1 MSATILTYSKLITA
15 NIASQAVN
23 LAESGIMGHRVQCPM
38 SVDDLNRFFIWQRP
52 AGSPAPVGH
61 FQQIDASGVNFND
74 LMLSSLGKT
83 YTDIDGVTNGLNF
96 SSSVL
101 DANTD
106 SRIRLNDKVS
116 ANDICMA
123 YMLYKCYGSSAAPT
137 MNVVYNL
144 EDAQEMLTSGTL
156 VLAIDSSLAAEEAL
170 SNSPGVAKGAVHAM
184 FTDLLAADP
193 TRFFTAAGIQ
203 IPGLFEVSCDKSASG
218 PWGFVENDKI
228 EMRVQFTFTNAV
240 TRSGVQD
247 PSQSVANAANTQDT
261 STIVIPAGSTFT
273 IRLQITATDTPSG
286 AATKA
291 ASSATAQA
299 IADAQQQAAANQAA
313 SNAVAAAAAAQNAVN
328 AAMTQK
334 SNADAQVERTIATN
348 AAQAT
353 AVSNAEAALQA
364 AQAALAAARA
374 SGNQANIQQQNAA
387 AQAAQAAVANA
398 QAIAAQAAAA
408 VQNARTAQANALQ
421 ALNSAQTAA
430 SIAAANVAN
439 ANAAAAAAAKKTA
452 EDSAAAAAAAAAAAT
467 AASDPS
473 TSALTV
479 AQKVVL
485 DPQTVATA
493 QARANASTQIR
504 KEAQIASTTA
514 TGAAQTASDTLRSDS
529 AKLALLIAQGGTL
542 ADIQIA
548 RANVINNTVAQAN
561 AQAQANASST
571 TLINAANAELADQT
585 ASATA
590 SAQRFALLST
600 IANAQVNTSTRAKN
614 AAQTTATN
622 TSNALTAAQTA
633 ANTATTALN
642 VAVAGGA
649 VMTEVQTLTA
659 KSLAANQALATATS
673 VNNAAQAAL
682 TAAQARLADDT
693 KAAAAALEDITRD
706 AVVSAQAAA
715 MINIQ
720 LTLAT
725 NYQNNVAFLAT
736 VNQQSQQLNRA
747 QIALNTARVNKHAAI
762 SAYSVAK
769 NALDAATTA
778 GGTVPTLVAL
788 QQKAQAAA
796 DAEIQAIGVWNAA
809 TVTYDTILSTI
820 QASSQK
826 AVLLLSEAQQQMNAD
841 QITLTS
847 ASAAAAAAAST
858 LDTAKTAAAAAVAAL
873 AAAVTSGTASASTL
887 SSLTTDAEIANQ
899 AVVNATLAD
908 KSAKTYLVAAQSSF
922 DTNQL
927 LFQRGAY
934 GIVDSSGNSL
944 IDASGNYILTQAATM
959 QLAAIDDATAN
970 TLVNKYI
977 SLTAAFNT
985 AKAAAVAADNASS
998 AAANALQA
1006 AITGG
1011 LPLESISALSVTA
1024 ADAAAKAS
1032 TANIAANVAE
1042 TAAINS
1048 LGAMYTSPSAA
1059 SALTILNAML
1069 ASQNANSAK
1078 AYANQMAAQLN
1089 AAYATNTKAQNAVVT
1104 ATYAKYLA
1112 ESATNNAVEGGA
1124 TVAQIQ
1130 KLQAISQQTANILAK
1145 DTHAANQAA
1154 AALAQAQGWATLDPN
1169 SAAILDLSHVEARKS
1184 AKAAAINTLVL
1195 NYMNLMAAKDT
1206 ATSFM
1211 NAAQSKYNTD
1221 NEALNIAITQGQTIE
1236 QIQAARAVVQESSTK
1251 LAQAQAA
1258 LNFAI
1263 KSKDAAMNNLTG
1275 TDASGNILL
1284 DASNNPLVDSSGNS
1298 INQAALDILSNALI
1312 VQQRA
1317 IADAEANVTVRAYT
1331 NAFALYQ
1338 ATVTTFEAAQSAVMT
1353 ANRNLNIAIT
1363 SGKTVEEIQALR
1375 EIVLNASVAESKAQ
1389 TDMTNALAAKDRAYI
1404 TIASGMTLDASGNPV
1419 SDGSGNVLR
1428 STAAMN
1434 LLIQTQLAQ
1443 RAAIANAQSNALAR
1457 AYMAAL
1463 EAKAEANITL
1473 TNNQHTYDSAAAAMN
1488 QAITGGAT
1496 VPEIQALQLAAQNAG
1511 QLVATAQTTANAAAA
1526 AVALALQQ
1534 VNANPN
1540 AVAILQQLEIYQAN
1554 KASLANANK
1563 LLNLFYTASKA
1574 AVTAANNLALA
1585 TNAASIATAAL
1596 DAAINS
1602 GADISQIQ
1610 SLQATANAANIS
1622 KSNAQAALDS
1632 ANSQRNQAQSNA
1644 NSDPVANGIN
1654 VAAGQFAA
1662 IAQAKTALN
1671 SANIAL
1677 SASAAAATAARAAA
1691 TLAANASLAANALL
1705 TSAIQPYDASNNPTG
1720 GKTQQE
1726 IVLLQQEATTA
1737 ANTASVTMNASN
1749 SAAADVISKQ
1759 NLVSVATTALA
1770 ALPTPSVY
1778 TTLAYTMT
1786 AVRLNETQVSAD
1798 GLTLYIDSNV
1808 LALASTGTTIGSQT
1822 YAPVDLSG
1830 VQILGTGVSSSNPS
1844 PTNIVSYSVVPSVP
1858 VGLYPSCVAIVL
1870 NNPVTPGDGVFYLV
1884 GGEVYLYDFIL

>member
-1 MSATILTYSKLITA
+1 
-15 NIASQAVN
+15 
-23 LAESGIMGHRVQCPM
+23 M
-38 SVDDLNRFFIWQRP
+38 SVDDLNRFFVWQRP

-83 YTDIDGVTNGLNF
+83 FTDIDGVTNGLNF

-106 SRIRLNDKVS
+106 PRIRHHNKVS

-156 VLAIDSSLAAEEAL
+156 VLAIDSSLATEEAL

-247 PSQSVANAANTQDT
+247 PSQAVATAANTQDT

-387 AQAAQAAVANA
+387 ALAAQAAVANA
-398 QAIAAQAAAA
+398 QAIATQASAA
-408 VQNARTAQANALQ
+408 VQAARTAQATALQ
-421 ALNSAQTAA
+421 ALNSAQSAA
-430 SIAAANVAN
+430 ATAAANVAN

-452 EDSAAAAAAAAAAAT
+452 ADSAAAAAAAAAAAT
-467 AASDPS
+467 AASDPTTS
-473 TSALTV
+473 TLTV

-493 QARANASTQIR
+493 QARANAATNIR
-504 KEAQIASTTA
+504 KQAQISSDNATA
-514 TGAAQTASDTLRSDS
+514 AAETASNTLRSDS

-548 RANVINNTVAQAN
+548 RANVINNTVAHAN
-561 AQAQANASST
+561 AQAQANAANT
-571 TLINAANAELADQT
+571 TLTNAANAELADQT

-590 SAQRFALLST
+590 SSQRFALLST

-614 AAQTTATN
+614 AAQTAATN
-622 TSNALTAAQTA
+622 TNNALTAAQAA
-633 ANTATTALN
+633 ANTATAALN
-642 VAVAGGA
+642 TAVSGGA
-649 VMTEVQTLTA
+649 VMIEVQTLTA
-659 KSLAANQALATATS
+659 QSLAANQALATATS
-673 VNNAAQAAL
+673 ANNAAQAAL
-682 TAAQARLADDT
+682 TAAQATLANDT

-706 AVVSAQAAA
+706 AVVSAQAAGL
-715 MINIQ
+715 INMQ

-725 NYQNNVAFLAT
+725 NYQKNVAFLAT
-736 VNQQSQQLNRA
+736 VNQQSQELNRA
-747 QIALNTARVNKHAAI
+747 QIAVNTALVNKQAAI
-762 SAYSVAK
+762 NAYTVAK
-769 NALDAATTA
+769 DALDAATTS

-796 DAEIQAIGVWNAA
+796 DAETQAIGVWNAA
-809 TVTYDTILSTI
+809 TTTYNTILSTI

-826 AVLLLSEAQQQMNAD
+826 AVLLLSEAQQQKNAD
-841 QITLTS
+841 GLTLTA
-847 ASAAAAAAAST
+847 ASA
-858 LDTAKTAAAAAVAAL
+858 TAAAAVVALTAAQTTAADAMAAL
-873 AAAVTSGTASASTL
+873 NAAVSGGTASASTI
-887 SSLTTDAEIANQ
+887 SSLTTASEIANQ
-899 AVVNATLAD
+899 AVVNATLAN
-908 KSAKTYLVAAQSSF
+908 KSAQTAKVAAQNQY
-922 DTNQL
+922 DTNNA
-927 LFQRGAY
+927 LFLRGAY
-934 GIVDSSGNSL
+934 GIVDASGNSL
-944 IDASGNYILTQAATM
+944 IDASGNYILQQAAIM
-959 QLAAIDDATAN
+959 QLTSITDATAN
-970 TLVNKYI
+970 SLVNKYI

-985 AKAAAVAADNASS
+985 AKAAASAADKASE
-998 AAANALQA
+998 AAAKALQA

-1011 LPLESISALSVTA
+1011 LPLDRMTALSVIA

-1032 TANIAANVAE
+1032 TANIAANAAQ
-1042 TAAINS
+1042 TASINS
-1048 LGAMYTSPSAA
+1048 LGAIYTSPSAA
-1059 SALTILNAML
+1059 NALTILNAML
-1069 ASQNANSAK
+1069 ASQNANSAQ

-1089 AAYATNTKAQNAVVT
+1089 AAYATNVAAQNAVVT
-1104 ATYAKYLA
+1104 AKYAQYLA
-1112 ESATNNAVEGGA
+1112 NTATNNAVSGGA
-1124 TVAQIQ
+1124 SVAQIQ
-1130 KLQAISQQTANILAK
+1130 KLQAVSQVTANILAK
-1145 DTHAANQAA
+1145 DTQAADQAA
-1154 AALAQAQGWATLDPN
+1154 AALAQNQSWATLDPN
-1169 SAAILDLSHVEARKS
+1169 SAAILDASHAAAKAA

-1195 NYMNLMAAKDT
+1195 NYMNLMASKDSAR
-1206 ATSFM
+1206 ATM
-1211 NAAQSKYNTD
+1211 DAAQSQYNTD
-1221 NEALNIAITQGQTIE
+1221 NAALNTAITQGQTIQ
-1236 QIQAARAVVQESSTK
+1236 QIQAARAVVQAQAAK

-1258 LNFAI
+1258 LNLATTAT
-1263 KSKDAAMNNLTG
+1263 DAAMNNLKGKDT
-1275 TDASGNILL
+1275 SGNILI
-1284 DASNNPLVDSSGNS
+1284 DSSGNPLVDSSGNS
-1298 INQAALDILSNALI
+1298 VNQAALTILSDALI

-1317 IADAEANVTVRAYT
+1317 IADAQANVTVQAYT
-1331 NAFALYQ
+1331 NAFAVYQ
-1338 ATVTTFEAAQSAVMT
+1338 TTITAYDAAKSAVMT
-1353 ANRNLNIAIT
+1353 ANRNLDIAIT
-1363 SGKTVEEIQALR
+1363 SGKSVDEIQALR
-1375 EIVLNASVAESKAQ
+1375 TIVLNASAVESNAQ
-1389 TDMTNALAAKDRAYI
+1389 TDMTNALNASNAAYAVI
-1404 TIASGMTLDASGNPV
+1404 VAGMTLDASGNPV
-1419 SDGSGNVLR
+1419 SDASGNVLK
-1428 STAAMN
+1428 STAAIN
-1434 LLIQTQLAQ
+1434 LLVQTQLAQ

-1457 AYMAAL
+1457 SYLAAL
-1463 EAKAEANITL
+1463 DAQTVANITL
-1473 TNNQHTYDSAAAAMN
+1473 TTNQTAYDTAAAAMN

-1496 VPEIQALQLAAQNAG
+1496 VPEIQALQTAAQNAG
-1511 QLVATAQTTANAAAA
+1511 QVTATAQTAANAAAA

-1540 AVAILQQLEIYQAN
+1540 AVAILQQLQYYQAN
-1554 KASLANANK
+1554 KASLAKANK
-1563 LLNLFYTASKA
+1563 LLDLFHAASAAAATAKN
-1574 AVTAANNLALA
+1574 TLDLA
-1585 TNAASIATAAL
+1585 TNAARIAADAL
-1596 DAAINS
+1596 NAAIND
-1602 GADISQIQ
+1602 GADVGQIQ
-1610 SLQATANAANIS
+1610 SLQLTVNTATIS

-1632 ANSQRNQAQSNA
+1632 ANSQMNQAQSNA
-1644 NSDPVANGIN
+1644 NSDPVANGII
-1654 VAAGQFAA
+1654 VAARQFAA

-1677 SASAAAATAARAAA
+1677 NASVNAAAAALAAA
-1691 TLAANASLAANALL
+1691 NLAKTASDAANVLLNTAILPYNA
-1705 TSAIQPYDASNNPTG
+1705 TTNPNG

-1726 IVLLQQEATTA
+1726 IFLLQQEATTA
-1737 ANTASVTMNASN
+1737 ANNASVTINASN
-1749 SAAADVISKQ
+1749 SAAADVLVKQ
-1759 NLVSVATTALA
+1759 NLVSAATTAVA

-1786 AVRLNETQVSAD
+1786 SVRLNETQVSAD
-1798 GLTLYIDSNV
+1798 GLTLYVDSNV
-1808 LALASTGTTIGSQT
+1808 LALAKTGTTIGSVT
-1822 YAPVDLSG
+1822 YQPVDLSG
-1830 VQILGTGVSSSNPS
+1830 VQILGTGVSSSNSS
-1844 PTNIVSYSVVPSVP
+1844 PTNIVSYSVVPSIP
-1858 VGLYPSCVAIVL
+1858 SGLYPSCVAIVL

-1884 GGEVYLYDFIL
+1884 GGEVHLYDFIM